1 MICAFLCVC
10 CRLRVPGAV
19 ERPLVSIGESG
30 VGDGERVHDDQQGP
44 LHRDQRRQ
52 VSHSGHVSLSPSLSL
67 SRLNCKWDIYIYIYS
82 LSWLYARAN
91 VCVCASIRSHIV
103 TRVYYIAYRQAAVD
117 MKRCTDRISLSS
129 FIHHHRRHPWPTPV
143 PSFY

>member
-1 MICAFLCVC
+1 MC

-52 VSHSGHVSLSPSLSL
+52 VPHSGHVSLSLSLSL
-67 SRLNCKWDIYIYIYS
+67 SFSLSFELQVRYIYIYI
-82 LSWLYARAN
+82 
-91 VCVCASIRSHIV
+91 
-103 TRVYYIAYRQAAVD
+103 AYRDYTRARMCAYV
-117 MKRCTDRISLSS
+117 RLSDRTSS
-129 FIHHHRRHPWPTPV
+129 HASTT
-143 PSFY
+143 